1 MVSVRC
7 HAVRVR
13 VPSPA
18 PGAQKS
24 TYEVISM
31 PLVGPV
37 RTGPGGLGHWGQR
50 QGRVDD
56 VAQQAMG
63 SLAAAGR
70 GGRHDG
76 ARPRPTRARG
86 RGPARAPLGPR
97 RLPVQRRPR
106 LREAREGAPRRAGRR
121 AGGGVARRRRA
132 DRGRRGLRARLPQ
145 HHHRRTAPCGA
156 SSGCAWPASGSGST
170 VPEQG
175 SRVVIDYS
183 APNIAKEMHVGH
195 LRTTIIGDSL
205 ARVLGHL
212 GATVIRQ
219 NHLGDWGTQFGMLI
233 QYLDEHPDA
242 RWRHS
247 ISCRRGRA
255 RRSTVSALDGL
266 YRVARTEFDA
276 DPAFADRARARV
288 VALQAGD
295 EATLARWREIVDESE
310 LAFREIYGRLGV
322 LLEPGDSAGES
333 FYNQWLPEV
342 VEELLAAGVATY
354 SDGAVVVESEE
365 VKAPTASPAVLMVQ
379 KRDGGYG
386 YDTTDLATLRYR
398 VRDLKADRILYVVD
412 ARQALH
418 FRLIFEAARR
428 MGWLDRGRR
437 GRARRVRHRARAGR
451 AAVQDPRG
459 RHRAADAPDR
469 RGRRLGPAH
478 RRRARA
484 GPPRGRAGPH
494 RRAGRRRGG
503 QVRGPVDLPGQG
515 LHVRH
520 RADGVATGN
529 TSVYLQYAHARIR
542 SILRKAGERRTPRR
556 TRAADASRG
565 TGARAGAGRVRGRPA
580 RRRRGERTA
589 PAVQLPVRHGEGV
602 HRLLRELPGAPS
614 GVRERRAGPRTGLG
628 LLCRLGAAATRCR
641 RRRARSLL
649 GVAARRTATC

>member
-1 MVSVRC
+1 VVSLRC
-7 HAVRVR
+7 HAVGVR
-13 VPSPA
+13 VPSPT

-37 RTGPGGLGHWGQR
+37 RTGPGRLGHWRQR

-56 VAQQAMG
+56 VAQQAMS
-63 SLAAAGR
+63 SLVRQVEEAVTTALGRVRPELAGADPLVR
-70 GGRHDG
+70 RSDRADFQSNVALASAKRVKARPAELAGELAEALHGADGPIADVEVSGPGFLNITTTDG
-76 ARPRPTRARG
+76 AVWRQ
-86 RGPARAPLGPR
+86 L
-97 RLPVQRRPR
+97 
-106 LREAREGAPRRAGRR
+106 
-121 AGGGVARRRRA
+121 
-132 DRGRRGLRARLPQ
+132 GLRLADERL
-145 HHHRRTAPCGA
+145 G
-156 SSGCAWPASGSGST
+156 
-170 VPEQG
+170 VDLPEQG
-175 SRVVIDYS
+175 SRVVVDYS

-247 ISCRRGRA
+247 DLLAGEVEPGA
-255 RRSTVSALDGL
+255 STVSALDGL

-295 EATLARWREIVDESE
+295 EATLGRWREIVDESE

-365 VKAPTASPAVLMVQ
+365 VKAPDGQPAVLMVQ

-428 MGWLDRGRR
+428 MGWLARGNGHEGVEAVHVAFGTVLGPD
-437 GRARRVRHRARAGR
+437 GRPFKTRAGGTVRLMHLIDEAVDSARRTVAERE
-451 AAVQDPRG
+451 P
-459 RHRAADAPDR
+459 
-469 RGRRLGPAH
+469 
-478 RRRARA
+478 
-484 GPPRGRAGPH
+484 
-494 RRAGRRRGG
+494 
-503 QVRGPVDLPGQG
+503 DLPPAELDRIAEQAGVG
-515 LHVRH
+515 AVKY
-520 RADGVATGN
+520 ADLSTSRVKDYTFDIARMVSLTGN
-529 TSVYLQYAHARIR
+529 TSVYLQYAHARIC
-542 SILRKAGERRTPRR
+542 SILRKAGEP
-556 TRAADASRG
+556 
-565 TGARAGAGRVRGRPA
+565 
-580 RRRRGERTA
+580 ETA
-589 PAVQLPVRHGEGV
+589 PDPGLPMHPAERALVLALDEFGDVLRDVAEASEPHRLCNYLFDTAKAFTDFYENCPVLSAEEGV
-602 HRLLRELPGAPS
+602 RANRLALCRLAAATLRD
-614 GVRERRAGPRTGLG
+614 GLG
-628 LLCRLGAAATRCR
+628 LLGIAAPERM
-641 RRRARSLL
+641 
-649 GVAARRTATC
+649 